1 MSSFWDQFQSWR
13 SYSTVSNNVSLLL
26 SEPESY
32 WNYSSLYAPVDP
44 HPPHNADKYF
54 QVIDKRNQRCV
65 LCFI

>member
-26 SEPESY
+26 SEPER
-32 WNYSSLYAPVDP
+32 LLELFVPV